1 MIEMVL
7 SLFGIRSRSVAD
19 PGAAP
24 PCRAATLLD
33 RLDKVAPL
41 KGEGAE
47 DAPTNA
53 PSFVCREAVLNR
65 QERIAGYEF
74 SLHRRLHSRFMG
86 ERDRVRRVYDDLLLR
101 SLASFNVDQLLDHR
115 LAFVDASPSIFLNPR
130 LEEMPVKNTVIML
143 DVPPQSQLD
152 PMQMT
157 VQVEGLREKGF
168 RVGWRLRPGATETA
182 AAFATCDFIQVITP
196 ELNGLELSD
205 IVAQARSHSR
215 PARDELRLIASD
227 VATFDEFQL
236 CFRAGFDYFQGPF
249 VSSRENWHP
258 PKSDIDR
265 TKVIRILNR
274 LRAGAQ
280 TAELAEALR
289 RDPVL
294 TYKMLRYINSPA
306 MGLRKKITEIEQALV
321 LLGQDKLYRWLSL
334 LLYDVKG
341 AGYAEHALFEQ
352 ALIRARLMEQLAL
365 CRSMP
370 SSVADQLFMT
380 GLFSLLDQML
390 GLPTEQILAKVAVTD
405 TVRDALLHRK
415 GPFAALL
422 GLSIACEASAPE
434 EIAIL
439 AQACE
444 LDPDAVNHELI
455 RALIW
460 ANEVG
465 ELSR

>member
-1 MIEMVL
+1 
-7 SLFGIRSRSVAD
+7 
-19 PGAAP
+19 
-24 PCRAATLLD
+24 
-33 RLDKVAPL
+33 
-41 KGEGAE
+41 
-47 DAPTNA
+47 
-53 PSFVCREAVLNR
+53 
-65 QERIAGYEF
+65 
-74 SLHRRLHSRFMG
+74 
-86 ERDRVRRVYDDLLLR
+86 
-101 SLASFNVDQLLDHR
+101 
-115 LAFVDASPSIFLNPR
+115 
-130 LEEMPVKNTVIML
+130 ML